1 LPVKNSPS
9 GGELFIVDN
18 SDEDWKVRK
27 YLHDWCQISQAIDI
41 ATGYFEI
48 GSLLALGD
56 DKSPASDL
64 TMRRSDRA
72 FTDCRPI
79 SIFST
84 QTVRKIEDAVGLA
97 VDKRRF
103 RANIYVDLTSTE
115 GFAEDQYVGRQL
127 RIGGK
132 VVLGKEVVGQPER
145 SAIDK
150 DRLFGPRVGQG
161 CGKVERGLDR
171 DPAGA
176 PVLAMAG
183 DAVAHLLIP
192 GLGGGD
198 VAAGATGAGDQLL
211 GESGFSRPGTAD
223 DEGKGRK

>member
-1 LPVKNSPS
+1 MSS
-9 GGELFIVDN
+9 H
-18 SDEDWKVRK
+18 R
-27 YLHDWCQISQAIDI
+27 
-41 ATGYFEI
+41 
-48 GSLLALGD
+48 
-56 DKSPASDL
+56 
-64 TMRRSDRA
+64 
-72 FTDCRPI
+72 
-79 SIFST
+79 
-84 QTVRKIEDAVGLA
+84 
-97 VDKRRF
+97 
-103 RANIYVDLTSTE
+103 
-115 GFAEDQYVGRQL
+115 
-127 RIGGK
+127 GK

-192 GLGGGD
+192 GPGGGD

>member
-1 LPVKNSPS
+1 MFRQMGRKAPEGGAVGKVGGKVGPADHRPGMGRPV
-9 GGELFIVDN
+9 
-18 SDEDWKVRK
+18 
-27 YLHDWCQISQAIDI
+27 A
-41 ATGYFEI
+41 
-48 GSLLALGD
+48 
-56 DKSPASDL
+56 DKPEAGHGNWPFSSIRSPAITVTTSADSAA
-64 TMRRSDRA
+64 RRWFSRPCSSRKRRARA
-72 FTDCRPI
+72 FSGTIPHGGGAGDQGGQ
-79 SIFST
+79 
-84 QTVRKIEDAVGLA
+84 QTC
-97 VDKRRF
+97 
-103 RANIYVDLTSTE
+103 
-115 GFAEDQYVGRQL
+115 GF
-127 RIGGK
+127 GGK

-198 VAAGATGAGDQLL
+198 VAAGGRRKRIFPTGH
-211 GESGFSRPGTAD
+211 R
-223 DEGKGRK
+223 R